1 MVSAKPMK
9 NSDERLLIS
18 VIKQYYELGMSQE
31 EIAAKE
37 YISKSTIS
45 RLINKAIKKGYVKI
59 KMAYPILTARELEEK
74 LMELYGLESATVVPV
89 YVEDQD
95 LCVLDACK
103 ALLLDLK
110 KLLRDGDVIGISWGR
125 TMEYFV
131 KMLDDYYNNRK
142 GIKIVQLNGNV
153 ASNILSVKAYDIVEK
168 FQSAFSA
175 TGYLFPLPILVDDR
189 ETARALLND
198 SRIKPIIDIA
208 RQADVAILSVGKL
221 SKKSLIFERGVL
233 NEQDYEELSRA
244 GAVGDICSR
253 YFDAAGNIVD
263 NDLNARVLGL
273 TLEELKRIKNRM
285 VIAVGEDKVHAILGA
300 LRTGVINKLY
310 IDERT
315 AAKVIHLSE
324 A

>member
-110 KLLRDGDVIGISWGR
+110 KLLRDGDVIGI
-125 TMEYFV
+125 YFV

-175 TGYLFPLPILVDDR
+175 TGYLFPLPILVDNRD
-189 ETARALLND
+189 TARALLND

-233 NEQDYEELSRA
+233 NEQDYEELSQA

>member
-1 MVSAKPMK
+1 MY
-9 NSDERLLIS
+9 
-18 VIKQYYELGMSQE
+18 VIKKDNTHEPWNVQKVVVAVNKSAYRALVKFTQE
-31 EIAAKE
+31 ELDFICDFVETKAKSLGKEGIPIAEMHNIVEGALEQVKPEVAKS
-37 YISKSTIS
+37 YRDYRNYK
-45 RLINKAIKKGYVKI
+45 
-59 KMAYPILTARELEEK
+59 
-74 LMELYGLESATVVPV
+74 
-89 YVEDQD
+89 QD
-95 LCVLDACK
+95 
-103 ALLLDLK
+103 
-110 KLLRDGDVIGISWGR
+110 
-125 TMEYFV
+125 FV

-175 TGYLFPLPILVDDR
+175 TGYLFPLPILVDNRD
-189 ETARALLND
+189 TARALLND

-233 NEQDYEELSRA
+233 NEQDYKELSRA